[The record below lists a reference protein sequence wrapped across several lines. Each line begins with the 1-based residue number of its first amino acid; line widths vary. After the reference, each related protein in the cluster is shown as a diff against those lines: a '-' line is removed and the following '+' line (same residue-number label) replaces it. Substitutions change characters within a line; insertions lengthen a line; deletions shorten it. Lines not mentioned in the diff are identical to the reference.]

1 MTAPAPALKLRVQ
14 LLCDGE
20 IAIGPGK
27 ADLLDAIAECGSI
40 SAAGRRL
47 GYSYRRTWLLIDTM
61 NRCWSGPLVATSQ
74 GGVHGGG
81 ARLTELGERIAAQYR
96 AIDAAARAAA
106 ADAAQVLLA
115 DLLDTPRPRS

>member
-1 MTAPAPALKLRVQ
+1 MTATGFKLRLQ

-61 NRCWSGPLVATSQ
+61 NRCWREPLVAT
-74 GGVHGGG
+74 VHGGAKGGG
-81 ARLTELGERIAAQYR
+81 ASLTPLGERVAAQYR
-96 AIDAAARAAA
+96 AVEAAAHDAAVVAGRR
-106 ADAAQVLLA
+106 LA
-115 DLLDTPRPRS
+115 DELLDRPRPKR

>member
-1 MTAPAPALKLRVQ
+1 MTAPGFKLRLQ

-27 ADLLDAIAECGSI
+27 ADLLDAVAECGSI

-61 NRCWSGPLVATSQ
+61 NRCWREPLVATAH
-74 GGVHGGG
+74 GGAHGGG
-81 ARLTELGERIAAQYR
+81 ARLTPLGERVVATYRRIEAAAQG
-96 AIDAAARAAA
+96 AATAAGID
-106 ADAAQVLLA
+106 LLT
-115 DLLDTPRPRS
+115 DLLDTPRPKR